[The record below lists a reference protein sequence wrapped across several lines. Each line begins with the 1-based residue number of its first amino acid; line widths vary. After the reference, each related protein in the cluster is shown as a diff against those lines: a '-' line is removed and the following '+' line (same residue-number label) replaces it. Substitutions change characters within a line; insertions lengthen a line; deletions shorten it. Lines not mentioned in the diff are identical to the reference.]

1 MTGSNMAIS
10 LSSDPVS
17 PSLVRSTVT
26 NLWRRGYIV
35 GAGPGVVMGID
46 DTIAYMTDF

>member
-10 LSSDPVS
+10 LLSDPVL

-26 NLWRRGYIV
+26 NLCGYIV